1 MSKLTMD
8 DLLAKYDVK
17 PLKVGDVMDAT
28 VLSVKKHEAWMDM
41 GPYGVGVVLRKEI
54 GYGQALELGRC

>member
-28 VLSVKKHEAWMDM
+28 VLSVRSTRHGWIWAHTE
-41 GPYGVGVVLRKEI
+41 
-54 GYGQALELGRC
+54 